1 MLLRQLSYAKK
12 NQLKAPK
19 APYQE
24 HFLPLAVSLWHKDRV
39 FYAGK
44 ESLIGDQFQQSL
56 AMTEQGENSTWEG
69 PGHGSVVQV
78 EWGTPAG
85 QRPQLYF
92 VFTA

>member
-1 MLLRQLSYAKK
+1 MLCQLSYAIK

-19 APYQE
+19 APNQ

-78 EWGTPAG
+78 EWGTPAPG
-85 QRPQLYF
+85 R
-92 VFTA
+92 VGHSSSR